1 MVKTVLTSIEM
12 FDFWASKIH
21 HGMCKPRSEGRPF
34 AEDSMYLNMK
44 VYSIYNYIYIY
55 HIIII
60 MCIYILYIIYNISYI
75 MYIYINMNQSYLDAL
90 ILYGSYDDS

>member
-44 VYSIYNYIYIY
+44 VYSIYNYIYI
-55 HIIII
+55 
-60 MCIYILYIIYNISYI
+60 IS
-75 MYIYINMNQSYLDAL
+75 L
-90 ILYGSYDDS
+90 